1 MRTKSKITDK
11 SVKQLEKIRGG
22 PLTFGGVISCI
33 RLCDEYTQ
41 VEFAKKL
48 GISPQ
53 QLCDIEKDRKF
64 VSPKLAAAYAR
75 KLKDSEE
82 QFIRLVLQDELRR
95 AGLKYEVDIRKV
107 A

>member
-1 MRTKSKITDK
+1 MRTKSKVTDNTLK
-11 SVKQLEKIRGG
+11 ELEELAGG
-22 PLTFGGVISCI
+22 PLTFGGVINCI

-64 VSPKLAAAYAR
+64 VSPKLAASYAR

-82 QFIRLVLQDELRR
+82 QFIRLALQDELRR
-95 AGLKYEVDIRKV
+95 AGLKYEVDIRK
-107 A
+107 AA